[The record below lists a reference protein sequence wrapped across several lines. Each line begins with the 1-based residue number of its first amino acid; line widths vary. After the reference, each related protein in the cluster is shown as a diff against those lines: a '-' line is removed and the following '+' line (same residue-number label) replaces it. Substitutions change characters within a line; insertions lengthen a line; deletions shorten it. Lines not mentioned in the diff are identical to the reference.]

1 MDEAESAYM
10 AACASIDQLQS
21 QKAQLLVNQSRQ
33 DITAP
38 ISGDVLMLY
47 RKPGTFVTA
56 GTAVAMIGDFTRL
69 HFKTSMSDADVR
81 SMMPMEEEKEV
92 SFPQRDFTKIYYT
105 DYGSGNQGDEQK
117 FSAHAISVTP
127 SLDIPAEMRYV
138 VWEIDNSSGIL
149 EPQTYSNMY
158 IRSEQDMSVLAVPL
172 SAMVDQNNNA
182 VYVWT
187 SEGTVERR
195 DIRVGANDGEYA
207 EVLEGLQEGDIVI
220 VSGTDG
226 LETGTKADVAIKEA
240 E

>member
-1 MDEAESAYM
+1 
-10 AACASIDQLQS
+10 
-21 QKAQLLVNQSRQ
+21 
-33 DITAP
+33 
-38 ISGDVLMLY
+38 
-47 RKPGTFVTA
+47 
-56 GTAVAMIGDFTRL
+56 
-69 HFKTSMSDADVR
+69 
-81 SMMPMEEEKEV
+81 
-92 SFPQRDFTKIYYT
+92 
-105 DYGSGNQGDEQK
+105 
-117 FSAHAISVTP
+117 
-127 SLDIPAEMRYV
+127 MRYV